1 MFYFSVIKM
10 DIRLF
15 TGLFQLYSYWEVLV
29 IMSVSAVAVNSFYS
43 IFSKKTFNF
52 LDLRITLFT
61 LIFNYIYFVIGVFVY
76 STNLFL
82 IYWNPEYKLMIDQNN
97 VLFDLYIHLIN
108 LFVLILLTIGWS
120 IHKKSS
126 TNYKKFFRLF
136 TSYFLGLIILIGKYQ
151 WLN

>member
-15 TGLFQLYSYWEVLV
+15 TGFFQLYSYWEVLV
-29 IMSVSAVAVNSFYS
+29 IMSVSAVVVNSFYS

-61 LIFNYIYFVIGVFVY
+61 LIFNYIYFVIGVFIY

-82 IYWNPEYKLMIDQNN
+82 INWNSEYKLMINQN
-97 VLFDLYIHLIN
+97 N

-120 IHKKSS
+120 IHKKST

-136 TSYFLGLIILIGKYQ
+136 ASYFLGLIILIGKYQ